1 MMNVQRKL
9 DHFPNKNTIFPICTH
24 FSKTKLMGKL
34 SFNIDKHKHEWI
46 VLQMHPKFLYEN
58 ISDSVEF
65 EN

>member
-1 MMNVQRKL
+1 
-9 DHFPNKNTIFPICTH
+9 
-24 FSKTKLMGKL
+24 MGKL